1 MSSSRMPFSGFI
13 RDHFSLVTPNINLGL
28 GSKYKAKASLDSG
41 LILLK
46 YLLMA

>member
-1 MSSSRMPFSGFI
+1 MTSSRVPFPGFI

-28 GSKYKAKASLDSG
+28 GSKYKAEASLDFR

>member
-1 MSSSRMPFSGFI
+1 MLFPGLI

-28 GSKYKAKASLDSG
+28 DSKYKADASLDSG